1 LKLTAKKP
9 PEEDSGNQSGECS
22 QPFTLPTP
30 DWKLAIHA
38 LFQSRFPHAGRWL
51 KPNSNRTDA
60 TSTMRL
66 GRGITSLISGSPYP
80 VLHHPL
86 RLLARRTLVRAGSKS
101 AD

>member
-1 LKLTAKKP
+1 LLSYSKRLRFTAKKP

-22 QPFTLPTP
+22 QPFTLLTP

-51 KPNSNRTDA
+51 KPNSKRTDA
-60 TSTMRL
+60 ASNMRL
-66 GRGITSLISGSPYP
+66 GRGSASPISGD
-80 VLHHPL
+80 
-86 RLLARRTLVRAGSKS
+86 